1 MGKTLT
7 TWRMLAVLFRAL
19 GRMQSRSVVER
30 ERLQYGALD
39 VHLPNRH
46 AARLRQL
53 GDEMLA
59 LDQPTKRLW

>member
-19 GRMQSRSVVER
+19 GRMQSRRVVER
-30 ERLQYGALD
+30 ARLQYGALE
-39 VHLPNRH
+39 VHQPNVH
-46 AARLRQL
+46 AVRLRRL

-59 LDQPTKRLW
+59 LDQTTKRL